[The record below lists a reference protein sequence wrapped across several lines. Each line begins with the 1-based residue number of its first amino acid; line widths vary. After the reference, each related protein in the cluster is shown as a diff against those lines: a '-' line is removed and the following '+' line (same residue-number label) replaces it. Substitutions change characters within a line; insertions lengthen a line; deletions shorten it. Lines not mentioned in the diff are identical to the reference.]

1 MYFPNKTK
9 LRLAD
14 AETSY
19 ITVCKKY
26 LTELQNFCGPY
37 LKIEIITRG
46 QIVTTHDYSKGP
58 YIELYLHTVNG
69 GILQLQEGDII
80 VKTDLT
86 IQGKSEI
93 EQLKVYSS
101 KQFEELYYSHYEYIN
116 NSTWEDE
123 NASEPIE
130 NEEETECGCKHC
142 SNCNGNN
149 DITKKVNTI
158 LGITI
163 DPKKNMNEEEKAQFK
178 NIVSE
183 ILKIVQN

>member
-1 MYFPNKTK
+1 MYFSQRTK

-19 ITVCKKY
+19 VDVCKKY
-26 LTELQNFCGPY
+26 LTELQKFCGPY
-37 LKIEIITRG
+37 LQIEFTESIE
-46 QIVTTHDYSKGP
+46 TTK
-58 YIELYLHTVNG
+58 LYLQTVNG
-69 GILQLQEGDII
+69 RIELKDNDVI

-93 EQLKVYSS
+93 EQFKVYSS
-101 KQFEELYYSHYEYIN
+101 QQFRELYYSGNEYRDIN
-116 NSTWEDE
+116 NTWDDE
-123 NASEPIE
+123 NASEPYE
-130 NEEETECGCKHC
+130 MEQVKCGCKDC
-142 SNCNGNN
+142 NNCYENN
-149 DITKKVNTI
+149 DLNKIVNTI

-163 DPKKNMNEEEKAQFK
+163 DPIKDMNEEEKAQFK